1 MDGQRQLSLS
11 RPIGRRRFLRAL
23 ALGGGAALL
32 AACQAPAP
40 RPPGAAPPPSAAAP
54 GEPAAT
60 WEQRWTALIE
70 AARREGKVVFSG
82 PPTPEVRTQVS
93 AVFKERFGVEVE
105 YLGGRRG
112 DLLTRLR
119 SERAVGLYTVDV
131 IVGGAQSIAVEFYP
145 EGLLD
150 PLRPALIHPEVTNPT
165 KWKPGKLWFIDPEEQ
180 YALRLLNSVSPIL
193 GINTSKVDPREIRSA
208 WDLLNPKYRGLIAQD
223 DPTVAGSGANTA
235 AYLHLRLGEE
245 FLRRLYVDQQV
256 RFTRDRRQL
265 SDWLGRGVYPIVI
278 NPNAADV
285 LEPLLRDG
293 FPIEVIQ
300 SLPDLPAHVTAGS
313 GIMVLLNNAPHP
325 NAAKLLVNWLASRE
339 GLAIYS
345 RAEQG
350 LPLRVDVD
358 ASWAREYLIPKP
370 GVEYFDSFEWTFTIS
385 DKAPLSQ
392 KIKAW
397 LGS

>member
-1 MDGQRQLSLS
+1 MDGQPLPRCG
-11 RPIGRRRFLRAL
+11 PIGRRRFLRAL
-23 ALGGGAALL
+23 ALGVGAALL
-32 AACQAPAP
+32 AACQPAG
-40 RPPGAAPPPSAAAP
+40 PPGAAPAPSGAA
-54 GEPAAT
+54 GEPTAGTSAG
-60 WEQRWTALIE
+60 WEQQWATLIE

-82 PPTPEVRTQVS
+82 PPTPEVRTQVP

-105 YLGGRRG
+105 YLGQRRG

-131 IVGGAQSIAVEFYP
+131 VVGGAQSIAVEFYP

-150 PLRPALIHPEVTNPT
+150 PLRPALIHPEVTDPA

-208 WDLLNPKYRGLIAQD
+208 RDLLDPKYRGLLAQD
-223 DPTVAGSGANTA
+223 DPTVSGSGANTA

-300 SLPDLPAHVTAGS
+300 SLPDLPGHVTAGS

-325 NAAKLLVNWLASRE
+325 HAARLLVNWLASRE

-358 ASWAREYLIPKP
+358 ESWAREYLIPKP
-370 GVEYFDSFEWTFTIS
+370 GVEYFDSFEWTFTVS

-397 LGS
+397 LGL